1 MLIFDASD
9 LPYKFNSGIIELIL
23 LSSRNGKETI
33 ETLISQLWIQ
43 MVWKIIMDLNHN
55 IDLKYVDS
63 AQKVCDKK
71 MILVDLN
78 E

>member
-1 MLIFDASD
+1 
-9 LPYKFNSGIIELIL
+9 
-23 LSSRNGKETI
+23 
-33 ETLISQLWIQ
+33 
-43 MVWKIIMDLNHN
+43 MDLNHN